1 MPTHLPRCR
10 LISSF
15 AVAFVLST
23 LFTAV
28 AVRAEPPHQS
38 TPRSRPSSESRRAK
52 QRPAGKAPLSAEQE
66 QAALQFVEKHYDPL
80 MGVLV
85 YLKEN
90 QPRQYARALHDLQ
103 RTRQRLEQIQQRSPR
118 RYRLELE
125 AWKLKSEIQLLSA
138 QLVMSDSADI
148 RRRLEEAVAR
158 QVDLRVELMKIDRR
172 QAAQK
177 LQRIDA
183 ALERL
188 QSNRDQEVQRLT
200 RQLVQKVER
209 LRHAGTGKKRTR
221 STRDKR
227 TNARRVK
234 EKD

>member
-1 MPTHLPRCR
+1 MRNHLPRCR
-10 LISSF
+10 LVLSF
-15 AVAFVLST
+15 AVLLAFSA
-23 LFTAV
+23 LFAAV
-28 AVRAEPPHQS
+28 TVRAEPPPQR

-52 QRPAGKAPLSAEQE
+52 PRPADKTPLNAEQE

-80 MGVLV
+80 LGVLV

-158 QVDLRVELMKIDRR
+158 QIDLRVELMKIDRR

-183 ALERL
+183 ALKRL

-209 LRHAGTGKKRTR
+209 LRHAGTGKKRAR
-221 STRDKR
+221 STRDKK
-227 TNARRVK
+227 TDHRRVK
-234 EKD
+234 ERD